1 MSCSRDA
8 IPNHVLNQTVS
19 DVPTGQGGI
28 ENYFSAANALYY
40 PGNGFY
46 LFCSCGDSPLFA
58 TIKEKYI
65 GVKAI
70 HSKDLYLKTYAR
82 QSEIL
87 AINLRNSEF
96 HHTHQY

>member
-19 DVPTGQGGI
+19 DVLTGQGGI
-28 ENYFSAANALYY
+28 ENYLSAANALYY

-70 HSKDLYLKTYAR
+70 HSKDLYLKTYAK

-87 AINLRNSEF
+87 AINSRN
-96 HHTHQY
+96 